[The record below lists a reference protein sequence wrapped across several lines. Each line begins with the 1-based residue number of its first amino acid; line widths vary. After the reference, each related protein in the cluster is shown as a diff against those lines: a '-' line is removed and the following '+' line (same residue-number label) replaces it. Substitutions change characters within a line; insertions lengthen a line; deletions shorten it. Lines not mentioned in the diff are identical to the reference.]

1 MYITLDEA
9 KKHLNVE
16 SDFTEDDSYITSLIE
31 VAEAKVS
38 AELCLKS
45 TDDLKTLRGGEVIPP
60 PIKQAIMLTIGLY
73 YNNREEVT
81 VSQTHTLAQGA
92 LHLIQ
97 LYRDYS
103 L

>member
-31 VAEAKVS
+31 VAEAKVA

-81 VSQTHTLAQGA
+81 VSQTHPLAQGA

-103 L
+103 K

>member
-1 MYITLDEA
+1 MYITLDKA

-16 SDFTEDDSYITSLIE
+16 TDFTEDDEYINSLID
-31 VAEAKVS
+31 VAEAKVA

-45 TDDLKTLRGGEVIPP
+45 IDDLSTVGGGEVIPP
-60 PIKQAIMLTIGLY
+60 PLEQAILLTIGLY

-81 VSQTHTLAQGA
+81 VSQTHPLAQGA

>member
-9 KKHLNVE
+9 KKQLNVE
-16 SDFTEDDSYITSLIE
+16 TDFTEDDSYITSLIE
-31 VAEAKVS
+31 VAEAKVA
-38 AELCLKS
+38 AELCLEN
-45 TDDLKTLRGGEVIPP
+45 TDDLNTVGGGEVIPP
-60 PIKQAIMLTIGLY
+60 PLRQAILLTIGLY

-81 VSQTHTLAQGA
+81 VSQTHTLTQGA

-103 L
+103 K

>member
-16 SDFTEDDSYITSLIE
+16 SDFTEDDEYISSLIE
-31 VAEAKVS
+31 VAEAKVA

-81 VSQTHTLAQGA
+81 VSQTYTLAQGA

>member
-1 MYITLDEA
+1 MKQ

-31 VAEAKVS
+31 VAEAKVA

-73 YNNREEVT
+73 YDKREEVT

>member
-16 SDFTEDDSYITSLIE
+16 SDFTEDDTYITSLIE
-31 VAEAKVS
+31 VAEDKVA

-45 TDDLKTLRGGEVIPP
+45 TDDLNTVGGGEVIPP
-60 PIKQAIMLTIGLY
+60 PLRQAILLTVGLY

-81 VSQTHTLAQGA
+81 VSQTHPLAQGA

>member
-16 SDFTEDDSYITSLIE
+16 SDFTEDDEYISSLIE
-31 VAEAKVS
+31 VAEAKVA

-81 VSQTHTLAQGA
+81 ASQTHTLAQGA

>member
-16 SDFTEDDSYITSLIE
+16 SDFTEDDEYISSLIE
-31 VAEAKVS
+31 VAEAKVA
-38 AELCLKS
+38 AEVMFENM
-45 TDDLKTLRGGEVIPP
+45 DDLNTIGGGEVIPP

-81 VSQTHTLAQGA
+81 SSQTHTLTQGA

-103 L
+103 K

>member
-16 SDFTEDDSYITSLIE
+16 SDFTEDDEYISSLIE
-31 VAEAKVS
+31 VAEAKVA

-81 VSQTHTLAQGA
+81 VSQTHTLDQGA

>member
-9 KKHLNVE
+9 KKQLNIE
-16 SDFTEDDSYITSLIE
+16 ADFVEDDSYITSLIE
-31 VAEAKVS
+31 VAEAKVA